1 MQRISIGKIVGIAIL
16 CIIVGWLL
24 SVFGITPDSFWRSVV
39 SLVRGIATA
48 VVNLLEGSWGY
59 LLAGAAVVLPIYIG
73 ILIYRRTK
81 RR

>member
-1 MQRISIGKIVGIAIL
+1 MQRISIGKIVGITVV

-39 SLVRGIATA
+39 HLAQSIATGI
-48 VVNLLEGSWGY
+48 VNLLESSWGY

-73 ILIYRRTK
+73 VLIYRRAK

>member
-1 MQRISIGKIVGIAIL
+1 MQRISIRKIVGIVIL

-24 SVFGITPDSFWRSVV
+24 SLFGITPDSFWRSVV
-39 SLVRGIATA
+39 RLAQSIATG

-73 ILIYRRTK
+73 MLIYRRAK